1 MEDEDKQS
9 FKRSSFLLVPKHPSG
24 KIFCY
29 NDPLLGF
36 LKFKTQHDLHLL
48 KKNKGGW
55 GGNREHTFSKGRG
68 RVNVLG
74 LMAIWSLS

>member
-48 KKNKGGW
+48 KKNKEGGEVI
-55 GGNREHTFSKGRG
+55 GSK
-68 RVNVLG
+68 
-74 LMAIWSLS
+74 LSVKCAGE